1 MKSSTP
7 SLVAVQ
13 CNGHVNLCDQM
24 RLLVMS
30 EIYLSIEGV
39 CVCVCVCVCELIVTH
54 TLGIIFVGP

>member
-7 SLVAVQ
+7 SPVAVQ

-24 RLLVMS
+24 YLLVMS

-39 CVCVCVCVCELIVTH
+39 CVCVCVCELIVTY
-54 TLGIIFVGP
+54 TLGVIFVGP